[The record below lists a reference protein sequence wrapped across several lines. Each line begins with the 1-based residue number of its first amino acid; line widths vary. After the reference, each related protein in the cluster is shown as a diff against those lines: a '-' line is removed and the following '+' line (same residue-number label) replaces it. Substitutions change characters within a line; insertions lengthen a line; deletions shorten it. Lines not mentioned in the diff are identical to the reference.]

1 MTNIELLK
9 TIRDALIAA
18 VEVMENRLD
27 DCDQNEPDEAPD
39 TPCPVDLMEAYKQNR
54 LGCRA
59 TNCLLRVGVHTLN
72 EAVERF
78 KTPEELMKVR
88 NLGRRSMD
96 ELIAFSHK
104 CGMRWAW
111 EVEE

>member
-1 MTNIELLK
+1 MSNIELLK
-9 TIRDALIAA
+9 VFHDVLLQAA
-18 VEVMENRLD
+18 KGIEAVLD

-59 TNCLLRVGVHTLN
+59 TNCLLRAGVHTLN

-88 NLGRRSMD
+88 NLGPRSMD
-96 ELIAFSHK
+96 ELIAFGHK

>member
-1 MTNIELLK
+1 MTNVELLK
-9 TIRDALIAA
+9 VFHDVLLQSAKGIEA
-18 VEVMENRLD
+18 VLD
-27 DCDQNEPDEAPD
+27 DCDQNEPDEEPELAV
-39 TPCPVDLMEAYKQNR
+39 PVDLMEAYKQNR

-96 ELIAFSHK
+96 ELIAFAHS
-104 CGMRWAW
+104 CGLKWKW
-111 EVEE
+111 EK

>member
-9 TIRDALIAA
+9 AIRDALIAA
-18 VEVMENRLD
+18 VKVMENRLD
-27 DCDQNEPDEAPD
+27 DCDASEPDEEPEL
-39 TPCPVDLMEAYKQNR
+39 PVPVDLMEAYKQNR

-59 TNCLLRVGVHTLN
+59 TNCLLRAGVHTLN

-88 NLGRRSMD
+88 NLGRHSMD
-96 ELIAFSHK
+96 ELIAFAHS
-104 CGMRWAW
+104 CGLKWKW